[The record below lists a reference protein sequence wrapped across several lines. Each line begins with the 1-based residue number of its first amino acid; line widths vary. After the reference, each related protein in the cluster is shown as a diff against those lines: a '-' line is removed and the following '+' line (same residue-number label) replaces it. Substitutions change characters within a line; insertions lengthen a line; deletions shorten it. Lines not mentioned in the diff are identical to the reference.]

1 MNLTLLAGLLS
12 LALWIA
18 LVFIVHVPHGWP
30 HLLLGLGVI
39 LLIRRVVTG
48 RNAW

>member
-1 MNLTLLAGLLS
+1 MNLSLLAGIAALL
-12 LALWIA
+12 LWIVLA
-18 LVFIVHVPHGWP
+18 FVVRVPHGWP

>member
-1 MNLTLLAGLLS
+1 MNLSLLAGIVVLLLWVV
-12 LALWIA
+12 LAF
-18 LVFIVHVPHGWP
+18 VVRVPHGWP

-48 RNAW
+48 RDAW